1 MSKLKEMKKQKEQAE
16 GGGMLYT
23 ILAVLVV
30 VAGIAVVALFLLN
43 PRPSIDLA
51 KLEAGGQTRGNENA
65 KVSIVEFSDFQC
77 PACGQAY
84 PAVERA
90 FSQYS
95 DKVKFTYRHFPL
107 SSLHPYAQKAAE
119 ASECASEQRKFW
131 EMYDKLFQNQ
141 QNLKISDLKQYAT
154 DIGLDSAQFNSCLDT
169 GKYASKVA
177 SDYSFAL
184 SIGLNST
191 PTFFINGEKYA
202 SVMSFDQLKALIDAK
217 LG

>member
-1 MSKLKEMKKQKEQAE
+1 
-16 GGGMLYT
+16 MLYT

-51 KLEAGGQTRGNENA
+51 KLEAGGHTHGNENA

-77 PACGQAY
+77 PACGAAY
-84 PAVERA
+84 PAVEQA

-119 ASECASEQRKFW
+119 ASECASEQGKFW

-141 QNLKISDLKQYAT
+141 QNLKIGDLKQYAAS
-154 DIGLDSAQFNSCLDT
+154 IGLDSAQFNSCLDA

-202 SVMSFDQLKALIDAK
+202 SAMSFDQLKALIDAK